1 MAAKIIGIANGKG
14 GVGKTTTAVN
24 LAAIAAK
31 KSQVLL
37 VDTDPQGS
45 ATWWAN
51 RGDMAFDIA
60 TDTDPALLSKLPS
73 VTGYDLIFV
82 DSPPNLGAD
91 SLGAVVQSADFLIL
105 PTQPEA
111 MPVVALINTIRT
123 AIAPSGTPHRVLLTR
138 VDPRASG
145 EAKQAIAAFQD
156 AGIETFNQVIR
167 EYKAHSRA
175 PGEGVAIIDSRASNA
190 GLGATDYKAVFKELG
205 ALLNG

>member
-24 LAAIAAK
+24 LAAIAARR
-31 KSQVLL
+31 SQVLL
-37 VDTDPQGS
+37 VDTDPQQS
-45 ATWWAN
+45 ATWWAG
-51 RGDMAFDIA
+51 RGEMSFDLA
-60 TDTDPALLSKLPS
+60 TDTDPALLAKLPS
-73 VTGYDLIFV
+73 VTGYDWIFV

-91 SLGAVVQSADFLIL
+91 SLGAVVQSADFLML

-145 EAKQAIAAFQD
+145 EAKQAITAFQE
-156 AGIETFNQVIR
+156 AGIETFERMIR

-175 PGEGVAIIDSRASNA
+175 PGEGVAIIDSRAANA
-190 GLGATDYKAVFKELG
+190 GSGAMDYKAVFKELEG
-205 ALLNG
+205 LVNG

>member
-1 MAAKIIGIANGKG
+1 MAANIIGIANGKG

-24 LAAIAAK
+24 LAAIAAQK
-31 KSQVLL
+31 AQVLL

-45 ATWWAN
+45 ATWWVN
-51 RGDMAFDIA
+51 RGEMLFDIA

-82 DSPPNLGAD
+82 DSPPNLGAE
-91 SLGAVVQSADFLIL
+91 SLAAVVQSADFLVL

-111 MPVVALINTIRT
+111 MPVVALINTIRV

-138 VDPRASG
+138 VDPRASN

-156 AGIETFNQVIR
+156 AGIETFGRVVR
-167 EYKAHSRA
+167 EYKAHARA
-175 PGEGVAIIDSRASNA
+175 PGEGVAIIESRASNA
-190 GLGATDYKAVFKELG
+190 GLGAMDYQAVFKELEV
-205 ALLNG
+205 LVND